1 MRKSLGGDVRKLLNR
16 KIARD
21 LQFPE
26 YCTIH
31 TYVHVLIIYKG
42 SSQKKLYKLVK
53 DDKHDV

>member
-1 MRKSLGGDVRKLLNR
+1 MRKLLNR

-31 TYVHVLIIYKG
+31 TYVHVLIIYKR
-42 SSQKKLYKLVK
+42 SSQKKKLYKPVK